1 MQSPWCRLLRD
12 SRHSFG
18 GRWLAG
24 CVRQPASGSRGAR
37 VADGAVRGGEGG
49 VCSGACG
56 FSFPWTFSRRAI
68 PFALFAAPT
77 QCPALRV
84 HRGRAGP
91 GRMRRAPAAPRRTA
105 PAPPRCRSG
114 LSTPAPGLSAD
125 VRGHRP
131 RRAALRQTADAH
143 LVVQGYRQTAAA
155 DTVAYVDAL
164 VQLRC
169 STVATTGK
177 EARSAAASRPAK
189 GKVTGVRFVVV
200 ADRPAR
206 RSGPAEPCDGQRV
219 PWSDRCAAE
228 RPRLSTGGDG
238 LRGAPTLEP

>member
-1 MQSPWCRLLRD
+1 MAAPA
-12 SRHSFG
+12 
-18 GRWLAG
+18 LAG
-24 CVRQPASGSRGAR
+24 CAVLLLRPAGRRRRPPPGA
-37 VADGAVRGGEGG
+37 GL
-49 VCSGACG
+49 ACRHL
-56 FSFPWTFSRRAI
+56 RRAC
-68 PFALFAAPT
+68 LLT
-77 QCPALRV
+77 
-84 HRGRAGP
+84 
-91 GRMRRAPAAPRRTA
+91 
-105 PAPPRCRSG
+105 
-114 LSTPAPGLSAD
+114 SAD
-125 VRGHRP
+125 TDPGG
-131 RRAALRQTADAH
+131 RAALRQTADAH

-155 DTVAYVDAL
+155 DPVAYVDAL

-206 RSGPAEPCDGQRV
+206 RSGPAEPCDGQRA